1 MPERAPTLRELNR
14 ATLAH
19 QMLLDRETFLVDGF
33 VGGTRKIEE
42 TEKAARLVIEPF
54 GPLSESGR
62 DAPSR
67 RGRGS
72 FASAGTTRRPSRS
85 DSRKGSEGQPGCFTC

>member
-33 VGGTRKIEE
+33 VGGTWKIEE
-42 TEKAARLVIEPF
+42 TGKAARLVIEPF
-54 GPLSESGR
+54 GPLSESDR
-62 DAPSR
+62 DALLEDGER
-67 RGRGS
+67 LVRFGGDGAEAFEVR
-72 FASAGTTRRPSRS
+72 
-85 DSRKGSEGQPGCFTC
+85 FTQGV

>member
-33 VGGTRKIEE
+33 VGGTWKIEE
-42 TEKAARLVIEPF
+42 TGKAARLVIEPF
-54 GPLSESGR
+54 GPLSESDRDALLEEERLVRFGR
-62 DAPSR
+62 DGAEAFEVR
-67 RGRGS
+67 
-72 FASAGTTRRPSRS
+72 
-85 DSRKGSEGQPGCFTC
+85 FTQGV

>member
-42 TEKAARLVIEPF
+42 TGKAARLVIEPF
-54 GPLSESGR
+54 GPL
-62 DAPSR
+62 
-67 RGRGS
+67 
-72 FASAGTTRRPSRS
+72 
-85 DSRKGSEGQPGCFTC
+85 

>member
-1 MPERAPTLRELNR
+1 MPEPALTLRELNR

-42 TEKAARLVIEPF
+42 TRKAARLVIEPF
-54 GPLSESGR
+54 GPLSE
-62 DAPSR
+62 
-67 RGRGS
+67 
-72 FASAGTTRRPSRS
+72 
-85 DSRKGSEGQPGCFTC
+85 

>member
-33 VGGTRKIEE
+33 VGGT
-42 TEKAARLVIEPF
+42 
-54 GPLSESGR
+54 
-62 DAPSR
+62 
-67 RGRGS
+67 
-72 FASAGTTRRPSRS
+72 
-85 DSRKGSEGQPGCFTC
+85 